1 MKRALVITYYWPPT
15 GGSGV
20 QRWLKFAE
28 LLPKFG
34 WEPVIYTPE
43 NPEQLVVDESL
54 LDEIP
59 AGTEIIKTH
68 ITEPYGIYRK
78 FTGGKGIAK
87 EVNIVSASADKSPVQ
102 RLSMFVRGNF
112 FVPDPRCLWIRPSV
126 RFLKKYI
133 KEHPVDVIISTG
145 PPNSMHLIGR
155 NLKRETGLPWIAD
168 FRDPWTEIFYFKHIP
183 MCGYVRKKHLRLEKN
198 VLDEADTVVAV
209 SPIVQQDFMKKTST
223 PVELITNGWDRKDFP
238 ENRKADFA
246 YFDIVHTG
254 LFAADGNPENLWKI
268 LGALCR
274 EDSEFSRKL
283 RIRLAGKTDN
293 QIIESIQA
301 AGLRVDNLGYV
312 PHKTANREQTGASLL
327 ILPLRNE
334 PEYKAVLPGKLFEY
348 LASGR
353 PIIGIGNPD
362 GAMAEILRR
371 SGCGKT
377 FGWEDTDSLRDEI
390 IRLWKE
396 FRDNGK
402 TEDTDRTEVMKYER
416 SELAKKMAGLMDRI
430 ITTKENNNEREL

>member
-238 ENRKADFA
+238 EDRKADFHRT
-246 YFDIVHTG
+246 F
-254 LFAADGNPENLWKI
+254 
-268 LGALCR
+268 C
-274 EDSEFSRKL
+274 
-283 RIRLAGKTDN
+283 
-293 QIIESIQA
+293 
-301 AGLRVDNLGYV
+301 
-312 PHKTANREQTGASLL
+312 
-327 ILPLRNE
+327 
-334 PEYKAVLPGKLFEY
+334 
-348 LASGR
+348 SGR
-353 PIIGIGNPD
+353 KPGEPMENP
-362 GAMAEILRR
+362 GRPVPGRQRIFTETAHQARR
-371 SGCGKT
+371 KNGQS
-377 FGWEDTDSLRDEI
+377 DYRVNTDCRPAG
-390 IRLWKE
+390 RQPWV
-396 FRDNGK
+396 RTAQNGQ
-402 TEDTDRTEVMKYER
+402 
-416 SELAKKMAGLMDRI
+416 L
-430 ITTKENNNEREL
+430 

>member
-1 MKRALVITYYWPPT
+1 
-15 GGSGV
+15 
-20 QRWLKFAE
+20 
-28 LLPKFG
+28 
-34 WEPVIYTPE
+34 
-43 NPEQLVVDESL
+43 
-54 LDEIP
+54 
-59 AGTEIIKTH
+59 
-68 ITEPYGIYRK
+68 
-78 FTGGKGIAK
+78 
-87 EVNIVSASADKSPVQ
+87 
-102 RLSMFVRGNF
+102 MFVRGNF

-238 ENRKADFA
+238 EDRKADFA

-312 PHKTANREQTGASLL
+312 PHKTANYEQTGASLL

-377 FGWEDTDSLRDEI
+377 FGWEETDSLRYEI

>member
-28 LLPKFG
+28 LLPRFG

-126 RFLKKYI
+126 RFLKRYI
-133 KEHPVDVIISTG
+133 KEHPIDVIISTG

-183 MCGYVRKKHLRLEKN
+183 MCGYVRKKHLRLEKS

-209 SPIVQQDFMKKTST
+209 SPIVQQDFMKALIQECLSLEHWGKIKAYIDLAMEN
-223 PVELITNGWDRKDFP
+223 VETDLDFGS
-238 ENRKADFA
+238 
-246 YFDIVHTG
+246 IVW
-254 LFAADGNPENLWKI
+254 FAAQALGLNGG
-268 LGALCR
+268 GALDMDNVYTCTIPANYYA
-274 EDSEFSRKL
+274 SSWSRATSQEK
-283 RIRLAGKTDN
+283 
-293 QIIESIQA
+293 S
-301 AGLRVDNLGYV
+301 YV
-312 PHKTANREQTGASLL
+312 TIYPNH
-327 ILPLRNE
+327 
-334 PEYKAVLPGKLFEY
+334 V
-348 LASGR
+348 
-353 PIIGIGNPD
+353 
-362 GAMAEILRR
+362 
-371 SGCGKT
+371 
-377 FGWEDTDSLRDEI
+377 
-390 IRLWKE
+390 
-396 FRDNGK
+396 
-402 TEDTDRTEVMKYER
+402 V
-416 SELAKKMAGLMDRI
+416 
-430 ITTKENNNEREL
+430 